1 VTVALVTGFP
11 TSFLATRVVR
21 RLLDDPEMEL
31 RLVVQETA
39 LGRARELL
47 GEMQAGDRARVLI
60 GDAASLDLGLSGA
73 EVMALAREVDLI
85 HHCVAA
91 TYLGVDPKTA
101 ERINI
106 GTARET
112 LELAELAEHLE
123 RLVFWSTALVA
134 GKRRGRVLED
144 ELEVRG
150 PFRNEVER
158 TRMRAERMVREVI
171 DSVPT
176 TILRPSLVV
185 GDSRTGEI
193 DRLDGPY
200 LLVLL
205 MLNAPSD
212 LRVPLAGRGSVPLN
226 LVPIDFVVEAGLH
239 IASQQAS
246 VGRTFHLVD
255 PTPPTTREFFDKIA
269 SILGKAPPRGEVPT
283 RLATTLMRTPGLER
297 FANAPRTF
305 LEQLATEVSYDDR
318 NTRQLLEGSGIL
330 CPRFE
335 DYAETLVRHVEALH
349 AQRRA
354 EPVDVTVGPDDLP
367 S

>member
-1 VTVALVTGFP
+1 MTIALVTGFP

-21 RLLDDPEMEL
+21 RLLEEPSMEL
-31 RLVVQETA
+31 RLVVQESA

-47 GEMQAGDRARVLI
+47 GEMQAGQRARLLV

-73 EVMALAREVDLI
+73 EVMALAGEVNLI

-91 TYLGVDPKTA
+91 TYLGVEPETA
-101 ERINI
+101 ERINV

-112 LELAELAEHLE
+112 LELAELAENLE
-123 RLVFWSTALVA
+123 RLVFWSTAMVA
-134 GKRRGRVLED
+134 GKRRGTVLED
-144 ELEVRG
+144 ELQADG
-150 PFRNEVER
+150 PFRNAVER
-158 TRMRAERMVREVI
+158 TRMRAERMVREVL

-176 TILRPSLVV
+176 TVLRPSLVV
-185 GDSRTGEI
+185 GDSRTGAI

-205 MLNAPSD
+205 MLNAPAD

-226 LVPIDFVVEAGLH
+226 LVPIDYVVKAGLH
-239 IASQQAS
+239 IAAQEAS
-246 VGRTFHLVD
+246 VGKTFHLVD
-255 PTPPTTREFFDKIA
+255 PAPPTTREVFETIA

-283 RLATTLMRTPGLER
+283 RLATALMRTPGLDR

-305 LEQLATEVSYDDR
+305 LEQLATEVSFDDR
-318 NTRQLLEGSGIL
+318 NARALLEGSGIV

-335 DYAETLVRHVEALH
+335 DYAETLVRHVETR
-349 AQRRA
+349 QVKQRA
-354 EPVDVTVGPDDLP
+354 EPVEVAVGPDDLP

>member
-1 VTVALVTGFP
+1 MTVALVTGFP

-21 RLLDDPEMEL
+21 RLLDDPETEL
-31 RLVVQETA
+31 RLVVQESA

-47 GEMQAGDRARVLI
+47 GEMQAGERARILV

-106 GTARET
+106 GTAREA
-112 LELAELAEHLE
+112 LELAELAENLE
-123 RLVFWSTALVA
+123 RLVFWSTAMVA
-134 GKRRGRVLED
+134 GKRRGQVLED
-144 ELEVRG
+144 ELEPSG

-158 TRMRAERMVREVI
+158 TRMCAERMVREVL

-176 TILRPSLVV
+176 TILRPSLIV
-185 GDSRTGEI
+185 GDSQTGEI
-193 DRLDGPY
+193 ERLDGPY

-205 MLNAPSD
+205 MLNAPAD

-226 LVPIDFVVEAGLH
+226 LVPIDYVVDAGLH
-239 IASQQAS
+239 IAAQEAS

-255 PTPPTTREFFDKIA
+255 PAPPTTREVFETIA

-283 RLATTLMRTPGLER
+283 RLATALMRTPGLER
-297 FANAPRTF
+297 FANVPRTF

-318 NTRQLLEGSGIL
+318 NARALLEGSGIM
-330 CPRFE
+330 CPKFE
-335 DYAETLVRHVEALH
+335 DYAETLVHYVEALH
-349 AQRRA
+349 VQRRA
-354 EPVDVTVGPDDLP
+354 EPVEVNVGPDDLP